1 MLDTINLVTTNTMK
15 YVYLASAHQ
24 HLVNVNHHQS
34 NCYCNK
40 TLIDQ
45 ISNWCKLDQRQLTLF
60 EIWLLVFSAFA
71 LQVSV
76 THTDQFPRSQA

>member
-24 HLVNVNHHQS
+24 HLVNANHHQS

-40 TLIDQ
+40 TLTYRPDQ
-45 ISNWCKLDQRQLTLF
+45 QL
-60 EIWLLVFSAFA
+60 V
-71 LQVSV
+71 
-76 THTDQFPRSQA
+76 